1 MLPCL
6 TPAATVLCPALL
18 LLALLSSPTTT
29 ISTQNTSL
37 NPCAP
42 ASCGGLNITFPFW
55 LAGTH
60 PPECGHKAY
69 QVSCNKKG
77 KASLVKSFWDYK
89 ILNIFYGNSS
99 FILANMDLSDP
110 NSETCFELF
119 SNASTDLAAA
129 PFTISS
135 QNLELF
141 FVFDCDPRPQ
151 HGRHSWSYV
160 NCTDNSPSSF
170 ALLAGNYT
178 PNNTRTLTPLPR
190 NCNVSM
196 MPVLGYKGATG
207 ADYQRLLKRGFL
219 LEYLDA
225 GPCSAC
231 TETGGK
237 CRVDGSDDTFHCLCT
252 NGGHGFICGRKW
264 REVKIIRIVLMA
276 AAASLLFPCIYV
288 MVCYRKGQILRL
300 LLGKNTISSTE
311 RNIEALI
318 VSYGSLAPKRYKY
331 SE

>member
-1 MLPCL
+1 MHACPV
-6 TPAATVLCPALL
+6 PGAALLCPAIL
-18 LLALLSSPTTT
+18 LLALILLSTPTATVAAVN
-29 ISTQNTSL
+29 SS

-42 ASCGGLNITFPFW
+42 ASCGGLDITFPFW

-69 QVSCNKKG
+69 QVSCNNKG

-160 NCTDNSPSSF
+160 NCTDNSPNSF

-207 ADYQRLLKRGFL
+207 ADYLRLLKRGFL
-219 LEYLDA
+219 LEYPTSVFYCKD
-225 GPCSAC
+225 C
-231 TETGGK
+231 TETGGQ
-237 CRVDGSDDTFHCLCT
+237 CRVDGSDDTLHCLCT
-252 NGGHGFICGRKW
+252 NGGDDGFICDDAPMLMTGNFFNSVLFCVALFCLRY
-264 REVKIIRIVLMA
+264 IRLEPTCL
-276 AAASLLFPCIYV
+276 SLVY
-288 MVCYRKGQILRL
+288 
-300 LLGKNTISSTE
+300 
-311 RNIEALI
+311 
-318 VSYGSLAPKRYKY
+318 
-331 SE
+331 